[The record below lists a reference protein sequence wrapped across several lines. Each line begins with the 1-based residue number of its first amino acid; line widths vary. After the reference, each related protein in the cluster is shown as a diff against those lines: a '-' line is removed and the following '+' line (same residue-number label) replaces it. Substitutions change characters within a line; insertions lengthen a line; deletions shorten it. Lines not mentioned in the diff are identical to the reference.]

1 MSRTLL
7 VMGASSDIGM
17 ALIRESLSD
26 YDTIIAHYRTM
37 SEKLSALA
45 QQCGE
50 KLVLVQADLSQD
62 GDVESMIADIK
73 GRGLAPS
80 DIVLLPAPQFDH
92 LRFHKIPYAVFQ
104 NGLDICFRSAVL
116 ITQAFLPAMT
126 KKKEGHVVFIL
137 SSTICAP
144 VAKHCAQ
151 YVTVKFALLG
161 LMQALAAEYSEKN
174 IAVNALSPTVVKTR
188 FIDNQPRFM
197 LESQL
202 AESGK
207 TQMLTPEEVAEKIG
221 ELLNVEP
228 SQMSGQNILLA

>member
-1 MSRTLL
+1 MSKTLL

-17 ALIRESLSD
+17 ALIRENLSD
-26 YDTIIAHYRTM
+26 YDIIIAHYRTM

-50 KLVLVQADLSQD
+50 KLVLAQADLSQA
-62 GDVESMIADIK
+62 GAVEAMIADIK

-92 LRFHKIPYAVFQ
+92 IRFHKIPYEIFQ

-116 ITQAFLPAMT
+116 ITQAFLPAMA

-137 SSTICAP
+137 SSTICDP

-151 YVTVKFALLG
+151 YVTVKFTLLG
-161 LMQALAAEYSEKN
+161 LMQALAAEYREKN

-188 FIDNQPRFM
+188 FIENQPRFM

-207 TQMLTPEEVAEKIG
+207 TQMLTPEEVSEKIR
-221 ELLNVEP
+221 ELLHAEAA
-228 SQMSGQNILLA
+228 QLSGQNILLA